1 MKKIL
6 LLGAGGN
13 AGQNFTKCIHES
25 DEYEVIGCDIDP
37 YKLETARTPIKYLI
51 DPVKKDE
58 MLAQIIARH
67 DIKMIHAQPDAEV
80 KWLILQKLYGRI
92 PQTLMWDYSHQKW
105 DEYANKSLTSR
116 IFSERLNLKAKSYTL
131 RQCAENEELFYR
143 MQQGAGKVWIRA
155 KTGAGSRAALPVKDI
170 KHAISWANYWETEK
184 GVKFDDFMASEYL
197 PGPEYAVQFL
207 FIHGQLIHSFAR
219 ERVVSFFANVMP
231 SGQSSTPFVQRTT
244 QRGDVYD
251 RAEQAIRLFED
262 KPHGVYGVDLKT
274 SYRDELV
281 PTEINYGRFF
291 STSSFPASLGINTP
305 LAYVDFFTKGSIDY
319 SIRDPRDEVYY
330 EFRGLDQLP
339 IVRTQSEI
347 QTFANISRN
356 KTTDYLEWIG
366 I

>member
-37 YKLETARTPIKYLI
+37 YKLETALTPIKYLI
-51 DPVKKDE
+51 DPVKKADQLKE
-58 MLAQIIARH
+58 IFRLHNISMV
-67 DIKMIHAQPDAEV
+67 HAQPDSEV
-80 KWLILQKLYGRI
+80 KWLIWNDVVPQKLKWGYDHR
-92 PQTLMWDYSHQKW
+92 KW
-105 DEYANKSLTSR
+105 DEYSDKALTSR
-116 IFSERLNLKAKSYTL
+116 IFHERFGLKAKSYTL
-131 RQCAENEELFYR
+131 RQCAENEELFYK
-143 MQQGAGKVWIRA
+143 MQKQAGKVWVRA
-155 KTGAGSRAALPVKDI
+155 RTGAGSKAALPVSDL
-170 KHAISWANYWETEK
+170 KHAISWANYWECEK
-184 GVKFDDFMASEYL
+184 GLKFDQFMCSEYL
-197 PGPEYAVQFL
+197 PGEEYAVQF
-207 FIHGQLIHSFAR
+207 FFVNGEVIHSFAR

-244 QRGDVYD
+244 TRSDVYD
-251 RAEQAIRLFED
+251 RAEQAIRLFEP

-274 SYRDELV
+274 SFRDELV

-319 SIRDPRDEVYY
+319 SIRDPRDQIYY

-339 IVRTQSEI
+339 IVRTQNDI
-347 QTFANISRN
+347 QAFANVQRYQNSN
-356 KTTDYLEWIG
+356 HSEWLG